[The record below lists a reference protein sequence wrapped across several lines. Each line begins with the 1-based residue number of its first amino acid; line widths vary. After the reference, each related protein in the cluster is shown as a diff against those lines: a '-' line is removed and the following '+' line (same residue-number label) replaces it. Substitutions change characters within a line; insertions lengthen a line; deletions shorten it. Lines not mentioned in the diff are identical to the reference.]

1 MYPASEVP
9 DLEESPHVNVLP
21 IDHERTVDMSQANRC
36 HIHTGAG
43 NDAVLDPD
51 ILIMV
56 ILNVARG
63 LDFDETPA
71 AVAPPMQDVY
81 LHEHAAV
88 LEHSFKNRRNF
99 GIGDQLSRCANRLI
113 ETALADFYSTGKK
126 LPGEHADLVSLLN
139 DRLCG
144 SIGLLREFRRMHL
157 PIQPLEALAS
167 RGKF

>member
-43 NDAVLDPD
+43 NDAVLDRD
-51 ILIMV
+51 ILVMV

-88 LEHSFKNRRNF
+88 LEHGFKDRRDF
-99 GIGDQLSRCANRLI
+99 WVCDQLPRCADRLI
-113 ETALADFYSTGKK
+113 KTTVATNFDAARKK
-126 LPGEHADLVSLLN
+126 LTGEHADIMSLLH
-139 DRLCG
+139 DR
-144 SIGLLREFRRMHL
+144 F
-157 PIQPLEALAS
+157 
-167 RGKF
+167 